1 MLSRAAG
8 FIRAFV
14 ARSTPEDPSEVLGAG
29 VAVGVGLGSGIVVN
43 IDPVALTGSLNPPQ
57 REAVLYEG
65 GPLVVFAGAGSGK
78 TRVITHRVANL
89 VAEHGVAPWNILAV
103 TFTNKAAGEMR
114 ERLERMLG
122 GAAARD
128 LWVGTFHATCA
139 KLLRR
144 YAAEIGLKRDFTIYD
159 DADQR
164 AMIKRVL
171 RDVSL
176 DEKRFPPKLVAARI
190 NRSKQEV
197 LGPDQVVVGDFW
209 DEHVLNVYRV
219 YEERMRAANAL
230 DFGDLLYRL
239 VVALEADAGLR
250 AELSRRFRHLL
261 VDEFQDTNQVQYRL
275 VRAIAAEHR
284 QVTVVGD
291 DDQSI
296 YRWRGADRRNILDFT
311 REFPDAHVV
320 KLEQNYRST
329 QRILRAANTVIQHN
343 LQREPKQLWTE
354 NEEGAP
360 ITVLRCLDE
369 REEAELIV
377 RAVQELRATGRSL
390 SEIVLFYRIHAQS
403 RIFEEALRAA
413 NVPYRIVGGVR
424 FYDRAEVKDMLAYL
438 RLIVNPED
446 DVSLLR
452 VINVPA
458 RGIGK
463 KSIEGLLDR
472 AAKGG
477 GGLWK
482 ALEEA
487 AEEKSAAAK
496 RFGEF
501 LAIMN
506 GLRARHRDGENL
518 PALGYAAFVD
528 TGYEAALKADD
539 TAEADARLQNVQ
551 SFLGS
556 MQELWEANPELD
568 LSGFLEQVT
577 LQTDETGEE
586 AAADRLSLM
595 TVHAAK
601 GLEFP
606 VVFVA
611 GLEEGT
617 FPFERE
623 DEEDR
628 FEQLEE
634 ERRLAYV
641 AFTRAEEK
649 LFLTY
654 ASSRRLFRD
663 RRSCSPSRFLA
674 ELPREDVQTIGA
686 RPQPPRPSY
695 GSSAYGGGY
704 GRSSYGRSAYGAGR
718 TAPPRSAPR
727 SSESY
732 VDRSEGSDVDG
743 IRVGMAVRHTKF
755 GHGRI
760 VGIKPTVPPRVD
772 VEFPSFGVKTIQV
785 SYLQP
790 A

>member
-8 FIRAFV
+8 FMAAFV
-14 ARSTPEDPSEVLGAG
+14 ARSSPEDLSGGPGAG
-29 VAVGVGLGSGIVVN
+29 VARSVGLGSGIVN
-43 IDPVALTGSLNPPQ
+43 IDPVSLVGSLNPPQ

-89 VAEHGVAPWNILAV
+89 VAERGVAAWNVLAV

-114 ERLERMLG
+114 ERLEHMLG

-139 KLLRR
+139 RLLRR
-144 YAAEIGLKRDFTIYD
+144 YASEVGIKRDFTIYD

-176 DEKRFPPKLVAARI
+176 DEKRFAPKLVAARI

-209 DEHVLNVYRV
+209 DEHVVNVYRV

-239 VVALEADAGLR
+239 VVALEANAGLR
-250 AELSRRFRHLL
+250 TELSRRFRHLL

-329 QRILRAANTVIQHN
+329 ARILRAANAVITHN
-343 LQREPKQLWTE
+343 LEREPKQLWTE
-354 NEEGAP
+354 NEEGP
-360 ITVLRCLDE
+360 RITVMRCFDE
-369 REEAELIV
+369 REEAELCV
-377 RAVQELRATGRSL
+377 RAVQELRASGRSL
-390 SEIVLFYRIHAQS
+390 SEMVLFYRIHAQS
-403 RIFEEALRAA
+403 RVFEEALRAQ
-413 NVPYRIVGGVR
+413 NVPYRVIGGVR
-424 FYDRAEVKDMLAYL
+424 FYDRAEIKDMLAYL
-438 RLIVNPED
+438 RLVANPDD

-472 AAKGG
+472 AARSGR
-477 GGLWK
+477 GLFS

-487 AEEKSAAAK
+487 AAEKNAAAK

-501 LAIMN
+501 LAVIK
-506 GLRARHRDGENL
+506 GIQARHAAKESL
-518 PALGYAAFVD
+518 PALGYAAFAD
-528 TGYEAALKADD
+528 TGYDAALTAED
-539 TAEADARLQNVQ
+539 TPEADARKQNIQ
-551 SFLGS
+551 NFLGS

-577 LQTDETGEE
+577 LQTDETGD
-586 AAADRLSLM
+586 AASTDRLAMM

-606 VVFVA
+606 VVIVA

-623 DEEDR
+623 NEEDR

-663 RRSCSPSRFLA
+663 RKSQSPSRFIA
-674 ELPREDVQTIGA
+674 ELPREDVQTIGG
-686 RPQPPRPSY
+686 RPAPSRGYEAPRY
-695 GSSAYGGGY
+695 GGSS
-704 GRSSYGRSAYGAGR
+704 SAAWG
-718 TAPPRSAPR
+718 PRRPTPSAPR
-727 SSESY
+727 SAESY
-732 VDRSEGSDVDG
+732 VDRSEGSDLDG
-743 IRVGMAVRHTKF
+743 VRVGMTVRHTKF
-755 GHGRI
+755 GRGRI
-760 VGIKPTVPPRVD
+760 VSIKPTVPPRADVD
-772 VEFPSFGVKTIQV
+772 FQSFGLKTIQL

-790 A
+790 G

>member
-1 MLSRAAG
+1 MRVMEGGVRA
-8 FIRAFV
+8 
-14 ARSTPEDPSEVLGAG
+14 
-29 VAVGVGLGSGIVVN
+29 GVGLGSGIVN
-43 IDPVALTGSLNPPQ
+43 IGPVTLPGSLNPHQ

-89 VAEHGVAPWNILAV
+89 VAERGAAPWNVMAV

-114 ERLERMLG
+114 ERLEQML

-139 KLLRR
+139 RLLRR
-144 YAAEIGLKRDFTIYD
+144 YAAEVGIKRDFTIYD

-171 RDVSL
+171 RDLSL
-176 DEKRFPPKLVAARI
+176 DEKRFAPKLVAGRI
-190 NRSKQEV
+190 GRAKQEV
-197 LGPDQVVVGDFW
+197 LGPDQVQIGDW
-209 DEHVLNVYRV
+209 LDEHIVNVYRA

-230 DFGDLLYRL
+230 DFSDLLYRL
-239 VVALEADAGLR
+239 VVALESDEALR
-250 AELSRRFRHLL
+250 KELSGRFRHLL

-275 VRAIAAEHR
+275 VRAIVAEHR

-296 YRWRGADRRNILDFT
+296 YRWRGADRRNILDFS

-329 QRILRAANTVIQHN
+329 ARILRAANSVITHN
-343 LQREPKQLWTE
+343 VDREPKQLWTE
-354 NEEGAP
+354 NEEGP
-360 ITVLRCLDE
+360 QITVIRCLDE
-369 REEAELIV
+369 REEAELCV
-377 RAVQELRATGRSL
+377 RAVAELRASGRPL
-390 SEIVLFYRIHAQS
+390 ADIVLFYRIHAQS
-403 RIFEEALRAA
+403 RVFEEALRAA
-413 NVPYRIVGGVR
+413 NVPYRVVGGVR
-424 FYDRAEVKDMLAYL
+424 FYDRAEIKDMLAYL
-438 RLIVNPED
+438 RLIQNPDD

-452 VINVPA
+452 IINVPA

-472 AAKGG
+472 AARSGR
-477 GGLWK
+477 GLWS

-487 AEEKSAAAK
+487 AAETTGPAK
-496 RFGEF
+496 RFREF
-501 LAIMN
+501 LEVMN
-506 GLRARHRDGENL
+506 GLRARHAQNEKL

-528 TGYEAALKADD
+528 TDYEATLIQQDS
-539 TAEADARLQNVQ
+539 AEADARRQNIQ
-551 SFLGS
+551 NFLGS
-556 MQELWEANPELD
+556 MQELWEANPELN
-568 LSGFLEQVT
+568 LEGFLEQVT

-586 AAADRLSLM
+586 QAEDRLSMM

-606 VVFVA
+606 VVIVG

-663 RRSCSPSRFLA
+663 RRSCSPSRFIS
-674 ELPREDVQTIGA
+674 ELPREDVQTIGG
-686 RPQPPRPSY
+686 RPAAPRRPAWSP
-695 GSSAYGGGY
+695 GSRYASG
-704 GRSSYGRSAYGAGR
+704 YGAGPSR
-718 TAPPRSAPR
+718 PSAPQPR

-732 VDRSEGSDVDG
+732 VDRTEGTDFDG
-743 IRVGMAVRHTKF
+743 VRVGMAVRHTKF
-755 GHGRI
+755 GRGR
-760 VGIKPTVPPRVD
+760 VVSIKPTVPPRVD
-772 VEFPSFGVKTIQV
+772 VDFPSVGRKTIQL